1 MEFGVL
7 GALRVRD
14 ADGDVRIGSP
24 SQRRVLTA
32 LLVHADTVVSV
43 DRLISALWD
52 ERPPETAIR
61 TLHSYLARLRGVLH
75 ADGVERLVTRPPGYL
90 LRLDAADRFDAAR
103 FDELV
108 NAAHRDPERAAA
120 LLDEALAQ
128 WRGPAY
134 AEFAD
139 TEFARPEAQRLDA
152 SRLDAIE
159 ERFEIGLAHGAHAEW
174 IAALD
179 AHVRA
184 NPLRERAAS
193 QLVRA
198 LYRVGRQ
205 ADALTVLRTVR
216 TRLDAELGVAP
227 SPALR
232 ALETAVLR
240 QDPALEARVPPTQT
254 SMPVARPTPDN
265 SHPRLPPVAAAPV
278 SPTSTAHHAPA
289 STPGHAAPVP
299 ADAQPM
305 PTPTITQP
313 AFSATAAE
321 STPTPATGN
330 SAPVPSTAH
339 PVPVPIEAL
348 VGREDDLALVAAA
361 LGTHRMLT
369 LVGPGG
375 VGKTTLAQ
383 HVAHAVDGAVAWC
396 ELAPV
401 TDGGA
406 VALAVATASGARRQ
420 PGADATES
428 LIAFLASR
436 EILLVVDN
444 CEHVLADAAELV
456 TRILRRCPAVTVLA
470 TSRAALGVPGEH
482 LHPTAP
488 LPVPDGTG
496 DAAASPAVRLFTARA
511 RAVRPDLELDAANLA
526 HIAEVCRRVDGLPLA
541 LELAAAR
548 LRSLNPADLAAR
560 LVAPPDHAPRPVVP
574 TEQSASRIG
583 HAVGPPTAVD
593 AARPVSPADLLTGPR
608 TAEPRHSILRAV
620 IDWSYALLSPAEQR
634 LFARLSVFAG
644 GFGLAAAEQV
654 CGEPALLDVLTA
666 LVDNSLVTVG
676 TAAGTV
682 RYSMLETL
690 RDYGRDRSARRG
702 EADTLRDAHA
712 AWCAALAEEAGRGL
726 RGPEE
731 ARWITTVAADL
742 DNLRAAHRH
751 AVRRGDTDLTLR
763 LSAGLALSVLYRFP
777 DEVVAWSE
785 TALTLPDAAAHPR
798 YASVCGAVAEAL
810 TFRGEH
816 ERALRIC
823 EPALDALPDPHD
835 ARRMPLLKV
844 AAAVALY
851 RGQWAECA
859 TATTALLALARA
871 HGDGWYVSEALL
883 FAGLA
888 RTYSGDPAGGRT
900 SAAENLTVAR
910 AAGNP
915 SQIAWALYSEAEAL
929 AGDTPDRARDRYRE
943 AITQAAPVASI
954 FVTNVAHVGL
964 AALHTRAGAIPSALA
979 EFRAAVRGWRRMQVW
994 HHQWTTLRNLLLLL
1008 AGIDAEAATIL
1019 SGALNTH
1026 AANGFGAD
1034 AAAEAETVDILRAD
1048 LGEARYAIAR
1058 THGATLS
1065 PEATVTFALDV
1076 LDRNIEAEH

>member
-1 MEFGVL
+1 MPTP
-7 GALRVRD
+7 A
-14 ADGDVRIGSP
+14 ATQP
-24 SQRRVLTA
+24 T
-32 LLVHADTVVSV
+32 
-43 DRLISALWD
+43 SAPATGQP
-52 ERPPETAIR
+52 RPAP
-61 TLHSYLARLRGVLH
+61 
-75 ADGVERLVTRPPGYL
+75 
-90 LRLDAADRFDAAR
+90 DAA
-103 FDELV
+103 
-108 NAAHRDPERAAA
+108 
-120 LLDEALAQ
+120 Q
-128 WRGPAY
+128 PA
-134 AEFAD
+134 
-139 TEFARPEAQRLDA
+139 PA
-152 SRLDAIE
+152 STTTQ
-159 ERFEIGLAHGAHAEW
+159 
-174 IAALD
+174 
-179 AHVRA
+179 
-184 NPLRERAAS
+184 P
-193 QLVRA
+193 
-198 LYRVGRQ
+198 
-205 ADALTVLRTVR
+205 
-216 TRLDAELGVAP
+216 AP
-227 SPALR
+227 SPA
-232 ALETAVLR
+232 
-240 QDPALEARVPPTQT
+240 
-254 SMPVARPTPDN
+254 S
-265 SHPRLPPVAAAPV
+265 
-278 SPTSTAHHAPA
+278 
-289 STPGHAAPVP
+289 
-299 ADAQPM
+299 AQ
-305 PTPTITQP
+305 PTPTL
-313 AFSATAAE
+313 AV
-321 STPTPATGN
+321 STP
-330 SAPVPSTAH
+330 APPPSTTH
-339 PVPVPIEAL
+339 PVPVPIDGL
-348 VGREDDLALVAAA
+348 VGREDDLARVAAA

-401 TDGGA
+401 TDGAA

-444 CEHVLADAAELV
+444 CEHVLADAAGLV

-470 TSRAALGVPGEH
+470 TSRAALAVPGEH

-488 LPVPDGTG
+488 LPVPDGSG

-511 RAVRPDLELDAANLA
+511 RAVRPDLEVDAANLA

-560 LVAPPDHAPRPVVP
+560 LV
-574 TEQSASRIG
+574 
-583 HAVGPPTAVD
+583 
-593 AARPVSPADLLTGPR
+593 SPADLLTGPR
-608 TAEPRHSILRAV
+608 TAEPRHSTLRAV

-644 GFGLAAAEQV
+644 GFALAAAEQV

-666 LVDNSLVTVG
+666 LVDNSLVTAG
-676 TAAGTV
+676 PTAGTV

-690 RDYGRDRSARRG
+690 RDYGRDLVERRG

-731 ARWITTVAADL
+731 ARWIATVQADL

-816 ERALRIC
+816 ERALRLC
-823 EPALDALPDPHD
+823 EPALDALPDPDD

-851 RGQWAECA
+851 RGRWAECA
-859 TATTALLALARA
+859 AATTALLALARA
-871 HGDGWYVSEALL
+871 RGDRWYVSEALL
-883 FAGLA
+883 FASLA

-900 SAAENLTVAR
+900 LAAENLTVAR
-910 AAGNP
+910 AADNP

-929 AGDTPDRARDRYRE
+929 AGDAPDRALTRYHE
-943 AITQAAPVASI
+943 AIARAAPVASV

-964 AALHTRAGAIPSALA
+964 AALHTRAGASPAALA

-1008 AGIDAEAATIL
+1008 AGIDPEAATTL

-1034 AAAEAETVDILRAD
+1034 AAAEAETVDTLRAD
-1048 LGEARYAIAR
+1048 LGDARYAVAR
-1058 THGATLS
+1058 AHGTTLS
-1065 PEATVTFALDV
+1065 HEATVTFALEV
-1076 LDRNIEAEH
+1076 LDRNIEVEH

>member
-108 NAAHRDPERAAA
+108 NAAHRDPGRAAA

-139 TEFARPEAQRLDA
+139 SEFARPEAQRLDA

-216 TRLDAELGVAP
+216 TRLDTELGVAP

-240 QDPALEARVPPTQT
+240 QDPALEARLPPTQT
-254 SMPVARPTPDN
+254 SMPVAHPIPDN

-313 AFSATAAE
+313 AFSAAAAE
-321 STPTPATGN
+321 ATPTPATGN

-348 VGREDDLALVAAA
+348 VGREDDLALVATA

-383 HVAHAVDGAVAWC
+383 HVAHAVEGAVAWC

-401 TDGGA
+401 TDGAA

-420 PGADATES
+420 PGADSAES

-488 LPVPDGTG
+488 LPVPDGAG
-496 DAAASPAVRLFTARA
+496 DAAVSPAVRLFTARA
-511 RAVRPDLELDAANLA
+511 RAVRPDLEVDAANLT

-560 LVAPPDHAPRPVVP
+560 LV
-574 TEQSASRIG
+574 
-583 HAVGPPTAVD
+583 
-593 AARPVSPADLLTGPR
+593 SPADLLAGTR
-608 TAEPRHSILRAV
+608 TAEPRHSTLRAV

-666 LVDNSLVTVG
+666 LVDNSLVTAG
-676 TAAGTV
+676 STAGTV

-690 RDYGRDRSARRG
+690 RDYGRDLVERRG

-712 AWCAALAEEAGRGL
+712 GWCAALAEEAGRGL
-726 RGPEE
+726 RGPGE
-731 ARWITTVAADL
+731 ARWIATVQADL

-763 LSAGLALSVLYRFP
+763 LSAGLALTVLYRFP

-816 ERALRIC
+816 ERALRLC
-823 EPALDALPDPHD
+823 EPVLDALPDPDD

-851 RGQWAECA
+851 RGRWAECA
-859 TATTALLALARA
+859 ATTTALLALARA
-871 HGDGWYVSEALL
+871 HGDGWYASEALL
-883 FAGLA
+883 FASLA
-888 RTYSGDPAGGRT
+888 RTYSGDPAGGRAL
-900 SAAENLTVAR
+900 AAENLTVAR

-915 SQIAWALYSEAEAL
+915 SQSAWALYSEAEAL
-929 AGDTPDRARDRYRE
+929 AGDAPDRALTRYHE
-943 AITQAAPVASI
+943 AIARAAPVASV

-964 AALHTRAGAIPSALA
+964 AALHTRAGAIPAALA

-1008 AGIDAEAATIL
+1008 AAIDPEAATTL
-1019 SGALNTH
+1019 SGALNTY

-1034 AAAEAETVDILRAD
+1034 AAAEAETVDTLRAD
-1048 LGEARYAIAR
+1048 LGDARYAVAR
-1058 THGATLS
+1058 AHGATLS
-1065 PEATVTFALDV
+1065 PEATVTFALEV
-1076 LDRNIEAEH
+1076 LNRNIEVEH

>member
-14 ADGDVRIGSP
+14 ADGEMRIGSP

-52 ERPPETAIR
+52 ERPPETATR

-103 FDELV
+103 FDRLV

-159 ERFEIGLAHGAHAEW
+159 ERFEIGLAHGAHAESV
-174 IAALD
+174 AALD
-179 AHVRA
+179 AHARA

-240 QDPALEARVPPTQT
+240 QDPELEARVPPT
-254 SMPVARPTPDN
+254 
-265 SHPRLPPVAAAPV
+265 
-278 SPTSTAHHAPA
+278 PTSLSA
-289 STPGHAAPVP
+289 
-299 ADAQPM
+299 AQP
-305 PTPTITQP
+305 
-313 AFSATAAE
+313 A
-321 STPTPATGN
+321 PTPAVSTP
-330 SAPVPSTAH
+330 APPRSIAH
-339 PVPVPIEAL
+339 PVPVPIGGL
-348 VGREDDLALVAAA
+348 VGREDDLAAVAAA
-361 LGTHRMLT
+361 LGTHRVLT

-383 HVAHAVDGAVAWC
+383 HVAHAVDGTVAWC

-428 LIAFLASR
+428 LIAFLASH

-488 LPVPDGTG
+488 LPVPLGTG

-511 RAVRPDLELDAANLA
+511 RAVRPDLEVDAANLA

-560 LVAPPDHAPRPVVP
+560 LVSP
-574 TEQSASRIG
+574 IG
-583 HAVGPPTAVD
+583 P
-593 AARPVSPADLLTGPR
+593 AARSLSADYAAQPVSPADLLTGPR
-608 TAEPRHSILRAV
+608 TAEPRHSTLRAV

-644 GFGLAAAEQV
+644 GFGLAAAERV

-666 LVDNSLVTVG
+666 LVDNSLVTAG
-676 TAAGTV
+676 PTAGAV

-690 RDYGRDRSARRG
+690 RDYGRDLVERRG

-731 ARWITTVAADL
+731 ARWIATVQADL

-816 ERALRIC
+816 GRALRLC
-823 EPALDALPDPHD
+823 EPALDALPDPDD

-859 TATTALLALARA
+859 AATTALLVLARA
-871 HGDGWYVSEALL
+871 RGDRWYVSEALL
-883 FAGLA
+883 FASLA

-900 SAAENLTVAR
+900 LAAENLTVAR
-910 AAGNP
+910 AADNP

-929 AGDTPDRARDRYRE
+929 AGDAPDRALTRYHE
-943 AITQAAPVASI
+943 AVARAAPVASV

-964 AALHTRAGAIPSALA
+964 AALHTRAGATTAALA

-1008 AGIDAEAATIL
+1008 ADIDAEAATIL

-1034 AAAEAETVDILRAD
+1034 AAAEADTVDTLRAD
-1048 LGEARYAIAR
+1048 LGDARYAVTRA
-1058 THGATLS
+1058 HGTTLS
-1065 PEATVTFALDV
+1065 PEATVTFALEV
-1076 LDRNIEAEH
+1076 LDRNIEVEH